1 MCEDVG
7 RPWLWSLG
15 CREGLRCQGRGGGL
29 RVSPRQGAWMPADLI
44 SAPQALCAENKSEH
58 HTGVRGET
66 SQANLSTALN
76 LLGSIPAWPP
86 GGCEDHGRLHGAGAQ
101 ILEPPGLGRERGR
114 DKSIRFWG
122 WEGMLSSP
130 ELGSRLFFFLSSG
143 NQVTGISSELEAKQ
157 KVSCGF
163 SYTRGCCQ
171 DKMNKSCRGERLRR
185 GWGVWVE
192 PFLPW
197 T

>member
-1 MCEDVG
+1 
-7 RPWLWSLG
+7 
-15 CREGLRCQGRGGGL
+15 
-29 RVSPRQGAWMPADLI
+29 MPADLI
-44 SAPQALCAENKSEH
+44 CALQALCAENKSEH
-58 HTGVRGET
+58 HSRVRGKT

-86 GGCEDHGRLHGAGAQ
+86 AGARTMGDCTRPGLRYLNLPDSGGCGEG
-101 ILEPPGLGRERGR
+101 E
-114 DKSIRFWG
+114 KSFRFGG

-171 DKMNKSCRGERLRR
+171 DKMNKSCRVERLGS
-185 GWGVWVE
+185 GWGGE
-192 PFLPW
+192 MHEGPGPW
-197 T
+197 NHPP